1 MYLRQAGVGTF
12 ASPAAVEEEVR
23 KYYRVALIGRLDS
36 AKENFNAISAELKIN
51 HPAIAAI
58 SRLPGRVCSRITP
71 SAATDNPVRTFA
83 SRSITIQKTE
93 A

>member
-58 SRLPGRVCSRITP
+58 SE
-71 SAATDNPVRTFA
+71 AARQSLFTNHA
-83 SRSITIQKTE
+83 KRSHG
-93 A
+93 